1 MTDETNMSLVLFSDA
16 VSHIARVARALQF
29 DKGHILLVGL
39 SGSGKKSMISL
50 GGVVSQCKLQQIEIR
65 KNYGKV

>member
-1 MTDETNMSLVLFSDA
+1 MNLVLFADA
-16 VSHIARVARALQF
+16 VSHITRVARAMLF

-50 GGVVSQCKLQQIEIR
+50 GGVVSQCKLQQI
-65 KNYGKV
+65 

>member
-1 MTDETNMSLVLFSDA
+1 MNDYMADQTNMNLVLFSDA
-16 VSHIARVARALQF
+16 VSHITRVARALQF

-50 GGVVSQCKLQQIEIR
+50 GGIVSQSKIVQI
-65 KNYGKV
+65 

>member
-1 MTDETNMSLVLFSDA
+1 MTDETNMNLVLFSDA
-16 VSHIARVARALQF
+16 VAHITRVARALQF

-65 KNYGKV
+65 KNYGKT

>member
-1 MTDETNMSLVLFSDA
+1 MTDQTNMSLVLFSDA
-16 VSHIARVARALQF
+16 VAHITRVARALQF

-39 SGSGKKSMISL
+39 SGSGKKSMITL
-50 GGVVSQCKLQQIEIR
+50 GGVVSQCRLMQIEIR